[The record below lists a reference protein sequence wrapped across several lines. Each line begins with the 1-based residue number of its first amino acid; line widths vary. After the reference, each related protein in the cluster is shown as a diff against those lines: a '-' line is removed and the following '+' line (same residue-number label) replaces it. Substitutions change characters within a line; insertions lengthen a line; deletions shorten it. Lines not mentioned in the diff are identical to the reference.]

1 MATGLAEMTRS
12 SHNAGMKKVRIAEL
26 KARLSHYLRLVRKGT
41 TITVCDRDTPVAR
54 IEPIRPEPY
63 RLTITKPAPGTPRI
77 HEIPLPPPLGIEID
91 VVALLR
97 EDRDER

>member
-1 MATGLAEMTRS
+1 MTTGLAEMTRS

-26 KARLSHYLRLVRKGT
+26 KARLSHYLRLVRKGA

-63 RLTITKPAPGTPRI
+63 RLTITKPAPGAPKFW
-77 HEIPLPPPLGIEID
+77 EVPLPPPLGREID
-91 VVALLR
+91 LDELLR
-97 EDRDER
+97 EDRER